1 MGATAT
7 TVLCESRV
15 NALETKGKTDVA
27 AEEKLYE
34 KKNKEKE
41 PDGSFRTEKK

>member
-1 MGATAT
+1 M
-7 TVLCESRV
+7 LCESRV

-34 KKNKEKE
+34 KKTKKKNQMEVLELKKNKYLM
-41 PDGSFRTEKK
+41 